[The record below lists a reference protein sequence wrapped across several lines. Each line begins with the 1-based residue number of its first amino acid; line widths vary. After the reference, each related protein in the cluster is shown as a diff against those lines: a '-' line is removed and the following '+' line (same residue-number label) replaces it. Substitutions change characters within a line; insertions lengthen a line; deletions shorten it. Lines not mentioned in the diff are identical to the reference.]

1 MKRIILFLAVS
12 IVTATAVS
20 AQGYVIINEG
30 ANQKILNGIISR
42 DLIEKDSSYSW
53 FAQNL
58 KGYTP
63 NASAVESLREFRDS
77 IQLLVFMGTWC
88 DDSHFIIPK
97 FFALTDASGFSQDRI
112 TLIGVDRQKKTLSH
126 LTDALNI
133 RNVPTIMVMKNGKE
147 MGRVVEYGKFGMFD
161 KEVGDIIRAAF
172 KP

>member
-1 MKRIILFLAVS
+1 MKRFILFLAV
-12 IVTATAVS
+12 IFVTTTAVS
-20 AQGYVIINEG
+20 AQGYVIISEG
-30 ANQKILNGIISR
+30 PSQKILNGIISR
-42 DLIEKDSSYSW
+42 ALIEKDSSYSW

-63 NASAVESLREFRDS
+63 NSSAVESLREFKDS

-97 FFALTDASGFSQDRI
+97 FFALTDASGFPQDRI
-112 TLIGVDRQKKTLSH
+112 TLIGVDRQKKTLGH

-147 MGRVVEYGKFGMFD
+147 LGRVVEYGKFGMFD

>member
-1 MKRIILFLAVS
+1 MKRFILFLAV
-12 IVTATAVS
+12 IFVTTTAVS

-30 ANQKILNGIISR
+30 PSQKILNGIISR

-63 NASAVESLREFRDS
+63 NSSAVESLREFKDS

-97 FFALTDASGFSQDRI
+97 FFALTDASGFPQDRI
-112 TLIGVDRQKKTLSH
+112 TLIGVDRQKKTLGH

-147 MGRVVEYGKFGMFD
+147 LGRVVEYGKFGMFD